1 MISEKIDHTLS
12 SDRKTIINQYKS
24 LLRSINTE
32 DAADK
37 LLIRKAFD
45 LAHEAHKDMR
55 RKSGEPYIIH
65 PLAVAQIVA
74 EEVGLGT
81 TSIVAAILHDTVEDT
96 EVTLEDIENLFGSKV
111 ARLVDGLTKISGVFD
126 QSSSIQ
132 AENFRKM
139 LLTMSDDIRV
149 ILIKIAD
156 RLHNMRTLG
165 SLAPHKQKK
174 IASETLFLFA
184 PLAHRLGLYNIKS
197 EMEDLGLKYTEPPI
211 YYEIEQ
217 KLQKTQSVRTRFINQ
232 FVLPIQRELKNQGFN
247 FEVKGRTKSI
257 FSIWTKMKKKSIP
270 FEEVYDVFAIRIILD
285 VPQEKEKAECWR
297 VYSMATDF
305 YIPNPE
311 RLRDWI
317 TTPKGN
323 GYESLHT
330 TVMSPT
336 GKWVEVQ
343 IRTKRMDNL
352 AEKGYAAH
360 WKYKGSGGESTL
372 DDWINKIRELL
383 ENPESDALD
392 FLDDFKLNLFSK
404 EIYVFTPK
412 GELKN
417 LPSGATALDFAFD
430 IHTQVGEK
438 CIGAKVNSKL
448 VPLSHE
454 LKSGDQVEIITANKQ
469 KANESWLNFVVTAKA
484 KAKIKVLL
492 KEEKRKAADQGKEI
506 LQRKFNNNKIAWT
519 EENINRLCSYFKMP
533 SNLDLFFKVSQG
545 KLDLKILKSFAKL
558 KESTSDTQKQEDK
571 QAFEKLV
578 TAFRGGKETLVIG
591 ENMDNLEYKLSS
603 CCNPIPGD
611 DVFGFITI
619 HEGIKIHR
627 VNCPNAIQLLS
638 NYAYRV
644 VKARWTNQED
654 IAFLAGVKLTGIDDV
669 GILNKI
675 TKCISNE
682 NKVNMQ
688 SIKFD
693 SLDGIF
699 EGFIMLYV
707 HDTTHLNRLMN
718 NLSNLEG
725 IITVL
730 RIDNN
735 G

>member
-1 MISEKIDHTLS
+1 MQGLSTGID
-12 SDRKTIINQYKS
+12 DRKIIIDQYKS
-24 LLRSINTE
+24 LLRSIQHI
-32 DAADK
+32 DDHADR

-74 EEVGLGT
+74 EEIGLGT

-96 EVTLEDIENLFGSKV
+96 EVTLEDIENIFGSKV
-111 ARLVDGLTKISGVFD
+111 TKLVDGLTKISGVFD

-132 AENFRKM
+132 AENFRRM

-165 SLAPHKQKK
+165 SLNPQKQQK
-174 IASETLFLFA
+174 IASETLYLFA

-197 EMEDLGLKYTEPPI
+197 EMEDLGLKYTEPDI
-211 YYEIEQ
+211 YNDIEQ
-217 KLQKTQSVRTRFINQ
+217 KLQKTQTVRTRFINQ
-232 FVLPIQRELKNQGFN
+232 FVLPIDRELKKQGFPY
-247 FEVKGRTKSI
+247 ELRGRTKSI
-257 FSIWTKMKKKSIP
+257 YSIWSKMKKKAIP
-270 FEEVYDVFAIRIILD
+270 FEEVYDVFAVRIILD
-285 VPQEKEKAECWR
+285 VPPEKEKSECWQ
-297 VYSMATDF
+297 VYSIVTDF

-336 GKWVEVQ
+336 GKWVEIQ
-343 IRTKRMDNL
+343 IRTKRMDMM

-360 WKYKGSGGESTL
+360 WKYKGTSGESSL
-372 DDWINKIRELL
+372 DEWINKVRELL

-412 GELKN
+412 GELKS
-417 LPSGATALDFAFD
+417 LPAGATALDFAFE

-448 VPLSHE
+448 VPLSHP
-454 LKSGDQVEIITANKQ
+454 LKSGDQVEVITANKQ
-469 KANESWLNFVVTAKA
+469 KANENWLNFVVTAKA

-492 KEEKRKAADQGKEI
+492 KEEKRKSAEDGKEI
-506 LQRKFNNNKIAWT
+506 LKRKFNNNKIVWS
-519 EENINRLCSYFKMP
+519 EENINRLSTYFKMP
-533 SNLDLFFKVSQG
+533 TALDMFYLIAKG
-545 KLDLKILKSFAKL
+545 KLDLKILKSFVKL
-558 KESTSDTQKQEDK
+558 KDGIGDPQKHEEK
-571 QAFEKLV
+571 QAFDKLV
-578 TAFRGGKETLVIG
+578 TAFRGGKDTLVIG
-591 ENMDNLEYKLSS
+591 ENMENLEYKLSP

-619 HEGIKIHR
+619 NEGIKIHR

-638 NYAYRV
+638 NYAYRI
-644 VKARWTNQED
+644 VKARWTSKED
-654 IAFLAGVKLTGIDDV
+654 IAFLAGIKITGIDDV

-675 TKCISNE
+675 TRCISNE

-699 EGFIMLYV
+699 EGFIMMFV
-707 HDTTHLNRLMN
+707 HDTTHLNRLIE
-718 NLSNLEG
+718 NLKNLEG

-730 RIDNN
+730 RVDNN
-735 G
+735 